1 MDTINNIDG
10 VQEKTIL
17 RGEYNVTLLAV
28 GDIILD
34 DHPNYLG
41 IGVRSA
47 IEREQLFIFEKVEKI
62 LSEANIVFGNL
73 ETALSDYG
81 KMNLYESLIL
91 RGKPEFVE
99 QFKRGHFNLLNV
111 ANNYIQHHGKQCLLD
126 TVSVLQQSG
135 IRVIGIDNL
144 QPQIISSS
152 KGIKFGFLGYSLRPE
167 QYDNEVIYSQGNKEK
182 IISDI
187 SKIRKTVDYLIV
199 SLHWGDEYIS
209 FPSVQQ
215 VTLAHEIIDAGVDVI
230 IGHHSHV
237 LQPFEK
243 YKNRIIAYSLG
254 NFVSDM
260 CSDVTKKSAILK
272 IIFDKGSIKDVDL
285 IPIYINKNYQPEI
298 LADEKE
304 IIPQIVETGELLNS
318 LNSQDYERILKQSL
332 KRDRIEYFKF
342 LTRNFYRFPVLT
354 LFEIIYLAIRRRL
367 IR

>member
-1 MDTINNIDG
+1 MLG
-10 VQEKTIL
+10 
-17 RGEYNVTLLAV
+17 
-28 GDIILD
+28 
-34 DHPNYLG
+34 DHPHYLG
-41 IGVRSA
+41 IGVRST
-47 IEREQLFIFEKVEKI
+47 IEKKQLYIFEKVEKV
-62 LSEANIVFGNL
+62 LSEADIVFGNL
-73 ETALSDYG
+73 ETVISDYG
-81 KMNLYESLIL
+81 KINSYESLIL

-99 QFKRGHFNLLNV
+99 QLRRGHFNVINV
-111 ANNYIQHHGKQCLLD
+111 ANNHIQQHGKQCLFD
-126 TVSVLQQSG
+126 TVSVLQQNG
-135 IRVIGIDNL
+135 IRLIGIDNL
-144 QPQIISSS
+144 QPQIIYSS

-215 VTLAHEIIDAGVDVI
+215 INLAHEIIDAGVDII
-230 IGHHSHV
+230 IGHHPHV
-237 LQPFEK
+237 LQPVEK

-260 CSDVTKKSAILK
+260 CSDVAKKSAILK
-272 IIFDKGSIKDVDL
+272 IIFDKKSIKDVDL

-304 IIPQIVETGELLNS
+304 IIPQIVETGKLLNS

-342 LTRNFYRFPVLT
+342 LTRNFYRFPVST
-354 LFEIIYLAIRRRL
+354 SFKIIYLAIRRRL